1 MITIIE
7 TYVDC
12 MTENQ
17 IITYYNH
24 REVTDFTKF
33 ELYLN

>member
-7 TYVDC
+7 TFGDC
-12 MTENQ
+12 FVENQ

-24 REVTDFTKF
+24 LEVTDFTKF